1 MIAHRFLPLL
11 PSINA
16 LAQHGVIDN
25 TRATESASKH
35 ARLLGNG
42 VKPKSIR
49 AFDIH
54 VQTISPVYPKSNALA
69 KRQGFRCAR

>member
-35 ARLLGNG
+35 VCLLGSWE
-42 VKPKSIR
+42 KPESIR
-49 AFDIH
+49 TLGVHF
-54 VQTISPVYPKSNALA
+54 QTISAVCKNYMRLQTIW
-69 KRQGFRCAR
+69 RVL